1 MNMHKVAV
9 EGGKCTLSNIYL
21 SSEFL
26 LTIWHSIY
34 LVKENLGHVTN
45 TFFFLFF
52 LFGYGKD
59 RYYGKRS
66 EGMRKGQCFEMETS
80 EHKRF
85 Q

>member
-21 SSEFL
+21 SSKFL

-52 LFGYGKD
+52 WGGD
-59 RYYGKRS
+59 MVRIGTV
-66 EGMRKGQCFEMETS
+66 EKGARE
-80 EHKRF
+80 
-85 Q
+85 